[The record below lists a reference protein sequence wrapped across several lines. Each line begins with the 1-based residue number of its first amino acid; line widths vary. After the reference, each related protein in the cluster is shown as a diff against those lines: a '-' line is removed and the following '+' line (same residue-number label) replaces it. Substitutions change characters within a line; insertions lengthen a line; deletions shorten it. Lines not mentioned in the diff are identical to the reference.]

1 MIFRSKIK
9 WAAFGG
15 LILSIVSL
23 IVHLILAKYS
33 SVDLVQYSTVT
44 AFADDL
50 GFTLGTT
57 RVLGYK
63 KLWGNVKLLQSLQPY
78 SNPRISF
85 PGNVLFWAFDVFVE

>member
-57 RVLGYK
+57 RVR
-63 KLWGNVKLLQSLQPY
+63 S
-78 SNPRISF
+78 I
-85 PGNVLFWAFDVFVE
+85 AFMCFFLIILE